1 MRWAGCRTACA
12 GSLRWRCRMYTEW
25 RYVVVLGRWRS
36 TAVLPEKGIRQ
47 CRAMGTEETAKHA
60 DGWTPVARRGGQR
73 RARWPVLRG
82 SVGTF
87 PRESVRQ
94 SCTVEAKPSKGRGV
108 GVLGGR
114 NRRPRSCLA
123 RGAWVQPVNQR
134 PHGRSPA
141 VAVWAVWPDQ
151 VTSRCVKEVRADVEL
166 LRR

>member
-1 MRWAGCRTACA
+1 
-12 GSLRWRCRMYTEW
+12 MYTEW

-60 DGWTPVARRGGQR
+60 DGTPAARRGGQR

-108 GVLGGR
+108 GVSVGGTA
-114 NRRPRSCLA
+114 A
-123 RGAWVQPVNQR
+123 RGFA
-134 PHGRSPA
+134 
-141 VAVWAVWPDQ
+141 
-151 VTSRCVKEVRADVEL
+151 
-166 LRR
+166 

>member
-1 MRWAGCRTACA
+1 
-12 GSLRWRCRMYTEW
+12 MYTEW

-94 SCTVEAKPSKGRGV
+94 SCTVAAKPSKGRGV
-108 GVLGGR
+108 EVQGGR
-114 NRRPRSCLA
+114 SRRA
-123 RGAWVQPVNQR
+123 RFAWQGELGYNPWTKGHMADPLPWR
-134 PHGRSPA
+134 CGPCGRI
-141 VAVWAVWPDQ
+141 
-151 VTSRCVKEVRADVEL
+151 K
-166 LRR
+166 